1 MINNGTSGYKP
12 QEVISLRPGKTYRHS
27 LALKQ
32 WILRKEQSF
41 KIVETKMTNKTKSI
55 F

>member
-12 QEVISLRPGKTYRHS
+12 QEVISLRPGKNLS
-27 LALKQ
+27 ALF
-32 WILRKEQSF
+32 SP
-41 KIVETKMTNKTKSI
+41 KTMDIQKRTE

>member
-12 QEVISLRPGKTYRHS
+12 QEVISLRPRKTYRHS
-27 LALKQ
+27 LALKR

-41 KIVETKMTNKTKSI
+41 EILETKITNKTKSM